1 MTVGGVKPDVQVSG
15 GAAAF
20 LRRLLWLID
29 VGRGLSGFHV
39 AFAAVCTSVVVAAVT
54 VHFE

>member
-1 MTVGGVKPDVQVSG
+1 MAVGGVKPDVQVSR

-29 VGRGLSGFHV
+29 VGRGLSGFHI
-39 AFAAVCTSVVVAAVT
+39 AFAAMCTSVVVAAVT
-54 VHFE
+54 LHF